1 MTTNTYTRAAGAN
14 ATGLT
19 YAERTLIAG
28 EFNEGLRH
36 GYEEVSGR
44 AQVVRE
50 ARATYAEFRARFGY
64 AGHAA
69 MLTQPDAQAKLGKSD
84 RHALGLML
92 TPSDANPE
100 DVNVKA
106 GLRRRFTLC
115 SKASAGCRAACL
127 AYSGHG
133 AFTATQRAR
142 QVRTAFLLA
151 KPYAAAVL
159 IGHETRR
166 ARETHG
172 HDRVTLRLNVLSDIR
187 FEFVAA
193 RALNI
198 IARNGVRVYDYTA
211 HAPSARNSESV
222 YGYTL
227 VYSAKETAHTSDDYL
242 AGILESGRNVAM
254 PFHVG
259 KHDALPT
266 TYTLDGRVFRVI
278 DGDLSDD
285 RTEDTQ
291 GVIVGLRAKGSRGKA
306 DASGFI
312 RTV

>member
-1 MTTNTYTRAAGAN
+1 MPTIDYRIPTNGDY
-14 ATGLT
+14 GLT
-19 YAERTLIAG
+19 YAERTLLTGDFDA
-28 EFNEGLRH
+28 GLRH
-36 GYEEVSGR
+36 GHEETSGR
-44 AQVVRE
+44 AQVVRD
-50 ARATYAEFRARFGY
+50 ARAAYAEFRARFGY

-92 TPSDANPE
+92 TPADANPE
-100 DVNVKA
+100 DVNVAA
-106 GLRRRFTLC
+106 GIRRRFTLC
-115 SKASAGCRAACL
+115 AKASAGCREACL

-142 QVRTAFLLA
+142 QIRTAFLLA
-151 KPYAAAVL
+151 HPYHAAVL

-187 FEFVAA
+187 WEYVAPY
-193 RALNI
+193 ALGI
-198 IARNGVRVYDYTA
+198 IARDGVRIYDYTA
-211 HAPSARNSESV
+211 HAPATRWETRIT
-222 YGYTL
+222 GYHLT
-227 VYSAKETAHTSDDYL
+227 YSAKESAHTSDEYL
-242 AGILESGRNVAM
+242 AQILESGANVAV

-259 KHDALPT
+259 KRDALPD
-266 TYTLDGRVFRVI
+266 TYMLAGRVFRVI

-285 RTEDTQ
+285 RTEDPR

-306 DASGFI
+306 DSSGFI